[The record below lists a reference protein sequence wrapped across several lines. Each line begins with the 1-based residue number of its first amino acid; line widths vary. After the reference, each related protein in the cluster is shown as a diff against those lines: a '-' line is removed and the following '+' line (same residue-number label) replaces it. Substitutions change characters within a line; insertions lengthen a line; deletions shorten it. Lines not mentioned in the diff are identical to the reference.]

1 MPPKTLILQKKR
13 QMPRR
18 VALSVGNV
26 NHSCLTERPLGNTFA
41 EKSIIMKLSEKIKS
55 LRKGAG
61 LSQEEFGARLNV
73 SRQAITKWESGEG
86 LPDIGNLL
94 LLSRMF
100 KISID
105 DLLSE
110 EKALAEKLF
119 LYESRV
125 AYDMETLRDFDI
137 HLGCAAEVSLA
148 GNDGEKLEIV
158 CSSNDIAD
166 LSGLVKMK
174 VDDEGR
180 SADVRL
186 KLRDGITE
194 TLCREALH
202 IDISLPQR
210 YVHKVEVTARTGKLS
225 VRHLTYDSFEFGG
238 KAETILLSEIKGE
251 TELDVNAD
259 VVIQADS
266 FSGEI
271 SLNQIGAVSSLHV
284 PSGKPLATR
293 TRGIRTRILCNR
305 PELIDPEA
313 EDVIE
318 LNGLKSELTLVFD
331 GGTV

>member
-1 MPPKTLILQKKR
+1 
-13 QMPRR
+13 
-18 VALSVGNV
+18 
-26 NHSCLTERPLGNTFA
+26 
-41 EKSIIMKLSEKIKS
+41 MKLSEKIKS

-94 LLSRMF
+94 VLSRMF
-100 KISID
+100 KISVD

-125 AYDMETLRDFDI
+125 TCDIEDLRDYDI
-137 HLGCAAEVSLA
+137 HLGCAAEVSVS
-148 GNDGEKLEIV
+148 GNEGEKLEVV

-166 LSGLVKMK
+166 VSGLVKIK

-180 SADVRL
+180 SADVDL

-210 YVHKVEVTARTGKLS
+210 YVHKVEIDARTGKFFL
-225 VRHLTYDSFEFGG
+225 RHLEYDNFEFGG
-238 KAETILLSEIKGE
+238 KAEEILLSEIKGE
-251 TELDVNAD
+251 TELDVNSD
-259 VVIQADS
+259 VVIKADS
-266 FSGEI
+266 FSGII
-271 SLNQIGAVSSLHV
+271 SLNQVGAVSTIHI
-284 PSGKPLATR
+284 PSGKALATR
-293 TRGIRTRILCNR
+293 TRGIRTRILCDR
-305 PELIDPEA
+305 AELINPDA

-318 LNGLKSELTLVFD
+318 LNGIKSELTLVFD
-331 GGTV
+331 RRD

>member
-1 MPPKTLILQKKR
+1 
-13 QMPRR
+13 
-18 VALSVGNV
+18 
-26 NHSCLTERPLGNTFA
+26 
-41 EKSIIMKLSEKIKS
+41 MKLSEKIKS

-94 LLSRMF
+94 VLSRMF
-100 KISID
+100 KISVD

-110 EKALAEKLF
+110 EKALSEKLF

-125 AYDMETLRDFDI
+125 TCDIESQRDFDI
-137 HLGCAAEVSLA
+137 NLGCAAEISVS
-148 GNDGEKLEIV
+148 GNEGEKLEVV

-166 LSGLVKMK
+166 VSGLIKIK

-180 SADVRL
+180 SADVDL

-202 IDISLPQR
+202 IDITLPQR
-210 YVHKVEVTARTGKLS
+210 YVHKVEVAGRTGNLS
-225 VRHLTYDSFEFGG
+225 VLHLEYDAFEFGG
-238 KAETILLSEIKGE
+238 KAEEIHLSEIKGD

-259 VVIQADS
+259 VVIKADS
-266 FSGEI
+266 FAGKL
-271 SLNQIGAVSSLHV
+271 SLNQVGAVSTLHI
-284 PSGKPLATR
+284 PSGKSVATR
-293 TRGIRTRILCNR
+293 TRGIRTRILCDQS
-305 PELIDPEA
+305 ELINPDA

-318 LNGLKSELTLVFD
+318 LNGIKSELTLVFD
-331 GGTV
+331 

>member
-1 MPPKTLILQKKR
+1 
-13 QMPRR
+13 
-18 VALSVGNV
+18 
-26 NHSCLTERPLGNTFA
+26 
-41 EKSIIMKLSEKIKS
+41 MKLSEKIKS

-125 AYDMETLRDFDI
+125 AYDIDSLRDFDI
-137 HLGCAAEVSLA
+137 HLGCSAEIKVS
-148 GNDGEKLEIV
+148 GNEGEKMEVV

-166 LSGLVKMK
+166 LSGLVKIK

-180 SADVRL
+180 SADVNL

-202 IDISLPQR
+202 VDISLPQR
-210 YVHKVEVTARTGKLS
+210 YVHKVEVAARTGKLS
-225 VRHLTYDSFEFGG
+225 VRHLEYDNFEFGG
-238 KAETILLSEIKGE
+238 KAEEIILSGIKGC
-251 TELDVNAD
+251 TELDLNTD
-259 VVIQADS
+259 VVIKADS
-266 FSGEI
+266 FSGEV
-271 SLNQIGAVSSLHV
+271 SLNQIGAVSSIHV
-284 PSGKPLATR
+284 PSGESVAIR
-293 TRGIRTRILCNR
+293 TRGIRTRIICEQ
-305 PELIDPEA
+305 PELINPDA
-313 EDVIE
+313 QSIIE
-318 LNGLKSELTLVFD
+318 LNGVKSELALVFD
-331 GGTV
+331 